1 VVFERAYKG
10 NILIEDKQS
19 YVIEP
24 WDNKKGPQM

>member
-19 YVIEP
+19 YVVEP
-24 WDNKKGPQM
+24 SG